1 MSDSVDANFISKRIS
16 QVTGIQAILGI
27 LSTFAFL
34 SSRSEQGSGFLFG
47 YSLPRLLIAFFAFVI
62 VLGLVGITFSEIKQI
77 PVWLRLK
84 QKLQDLFSHLW
95 RAFILFAMLFTI
107 FLSIGAVLILAIS
120 PASKELVILQT
131 ILNNMGLL
139 LFWFEFMILGIFYL
153 IWINLRITHRLRSF
167 LSPLHLS
174 ILFVLFTIIY
184 FLAAKF
190 FAKVT
195 WDLRMRSLEDFIFLP
210 ALLFL
215 FWGFL
220 EQFFKEKTWSS
231 TAQRLLF
238 LLAIGVVT
246 YTVYRHTAQWM
257 AWTNTPSKAYWHE
270 LAEAF
275 MQGRLFL
282 NNPDSQHDLT
292 FFNGNWYVPNPPL
305 PAFIIMPLVAIYGSA
320 KTNTVLFSITI
331 GAMNAVLVYLIL
343 EKASN
348 LEMIPTKKSANLL
361 ITALFAFGTSHMWLA
376 IMGRMWFMSQLLTLT
391 FAALALLFALKRFS
405 PWWIGLCLGLAVMSR
420 PNIFTL
426 WPLLAGIAFYFMYQ
440 SSGKLEWRKWITWA
454 IQSAVPV
461 CLGVAGL
468 LFYNFIRFGNIF
480 DFGYV
485 TINSSDWMMEAVQTY
500 GMFNLH
506 FLASNFNMMFLRIPQ
521 VSLSEGCLYYSAT
534 RDGVSVLSM
543 TPALIYVVR
552 RIKFNVWTIGAWIST
567 LLTIILLLLY
577 SNNGAW
583 QLGYRYLMDFI
594 LPLLLLLAIGIGNR
608 KSVLFITLVIISIVS
623 FFLGTIWWFNMW
635 WC

>member
-1 MSDSVDANFISKRIS
+1 MSDSPDAIFFSKRIS
-16 QVTGIQAILGI
+16 LVTAIQAITGA
-27 LSTFAFL
+27 LSIIVFL

-47 YSLPRLLIAFFAFVI
+47 YSLPRLLIAFTAFVI
-62 VLGLVGITFSEIKQI
+62 VLGLLGITFSEIKQI
-77 PVWLRLK
+77 PGWLRLK
-84 QKLQDLFSHLW
+84 QNLQVLFLNPW
-95 RAFILFAMLFTI
+95 RVFILFALLFTF
-107 FLSIGAVLILAIS
+107 FLCIVAVLILAIS

-139 LFWFEFMILGIFYL
+139 LIWFDFIVLGIFYL
-153 IWINLRITHRLRSF
+153 ILIYLRITHRLKSI
-167 LSPLHLS
+167 LSPLQLA
-174 ILFVLFTIIY
+174 ILFAIFTVIY
-184 FLAAKF
+184 FLTAKF
-190 FAKVT
+190 YAKIT
-195 WDLRMRSLEDFIFLP
+195 WDLRMRNLEDFIFLP
-210 ALLFL
+210 VLLFL
-215 FWGFL
+215 SWGLL

-231 TAQRLLF
+231 VARRVLF

-246 YTVYRHTAQWM
+246 YTIYRHTSQWM

-282 NNPDSQHDLT
+282 TNLDSQHDLT

-305 PAFIIMPLVAIYGSA
+305 PAFIIMPLVAIYGAA

-331 GAMNAVLVYLIL
+331 GAINAILVYLIL

-361 ITALFAFGTSHMWLA
+361 ITALFVFGTSHMWLA
-376 IMGRMWFMSQLLTLT
+376 IMGRMWFISQLLTLT
-391 FAALALLFALKRFS
+391 FAALALLFVLKRFS

-440 SSGKLEWRKWITWA
+440 TSGKVEWGNWFKWSF
-454 IQSAVPV
+454 QSAVPV

-485 TINSSDWMMEAVQTY
+485 SINSSDWMMEAVQTY
-500 GMFNLH
+500 GMFNIH
-506 FLASNFNMMFLRIPQ
+506 FLATNFNMMFLRIPQ
-521 VSLSEGCLYYSAT
+521 VSLTEGCLYYSAT

-552 RIKFNVWTIGAWIST
+552 RLKFNLWTIGAWIST
-567 LLTIILLLLY
+567 FLTIILLLLY

-608 KSVLFITLVIISIVS
+608 KSAIFVTLVVISIVS

>member
-1 MSDSVDANFISKRIS
+1 MSDSPDAIFFSKRIS
-16 QVTGIQAILGI
+16 LVTAIQAITGA
-27 LSTFAFL
+27 LSIIVFL

-47 YSLPRLLIAFFAFVI
+47 YSLPRLLIAFTAFVI
-62 VLGLVGITFSEIKQI
+62 VLGLLGITFSEIKQI
-77 PVWLRLK
+77 PGWLRLK
-84 QKLQDLFSHLW
+84 QNLQVLFLNPW
-95 RAFILFAMLFTI
+95 RVFILFALLFTF
-107 FLSIGAVLILAIS
+107 FLCIVAVLILAIS

-139 LFWFEFMILGIFYL
+139 LIWFDFIVLGIFYL
-153 IWINLRITHRLRSF
+153 ILIYLRITHRLKSI
-167 LSPLHLS
+167 LSPLQLA
-174 ILFVLFTIIY
+174 ILFAIFTVIY
-184 FLAAKF
+184 FLTAKF
-190 FAKVT
+190 YAKIT
-195 WDLRMRSLEDFIFLP
+195 WDLRMRNLEDFIFLP
-210 ALLFL
+210 VLLFL
-215 FWGFL
+215 SWGLL

-231 TAQRLLF
+231 VARRVLF

-246 YTVYRHTAQWM
+246 YTIYRHTSQWM

-282 NNPDSQHDLT
+282 TNPDSQHDLT

-305 PAFIIMPLVAIYGSA
+305 PAFIIMPLVAIYGAA

-331 GAMNAVLVYLIL
+331 GAINAILVYLIL

-361 ITALFAFGTSHMWLA
+361 ITALFVFGTSHMWLA
-376 IMGRMWFMSQLLTLT
+376 IMGRMWFISQLLTLT
-391 FAALALLFALKRFS
+391 FAALALLFVLKRFS

-440 SSGKLEWRKWITWA
+440 TSGKVEWGNWFKWSF
-454 IQSAVPV
+454 QSAVPV

-485 TINSSDWMMEAVQTY
+485 SINSSDWMMEAVQTY
-500 GMFNLH
+500 GMFNIH
-506 FLASNFNMMFLRIPQ
+506 FLATNFNMMFLRIPQ
-521 VSLSEGCLYYSAT
+521 VSLTEGCLYYSAT

-552 RIKFNVWTIGAWIST
+552 RLKFNLWTIGAWIST
-567 LLTIILLLLY
+567 FLTIILLLLY

-608 KSVLFITLVIISIVS
+608 KSAIFVTLVVISIVS